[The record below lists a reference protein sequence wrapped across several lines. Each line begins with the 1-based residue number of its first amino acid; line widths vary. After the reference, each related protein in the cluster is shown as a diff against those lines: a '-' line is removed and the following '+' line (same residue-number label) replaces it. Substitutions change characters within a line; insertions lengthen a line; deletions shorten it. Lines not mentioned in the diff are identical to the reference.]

1 MAKRGPKTEEGK
13 AVVRLNPVRHGV
25 LSPTPV
31 IPGLEREEDWQA
43 HRTGVLSSLTPEG
56 HLEMALADR
65 VALLLWRLARITR
78 YECGIIDSAQK
89 RIPANLREEGGPDR
103 LWFDDETIMDPDA
116 IALKIKTARD
126 YYHLLDGLLEAENT
140 VPISAM
146 DVCEIMLTVAEE
158 AQVHE
163 EEVELPTPLS
173 DAVSDPESFEGCTI
187 GPVREWLQAIA
198 ARAGREVEDIW
209 NKVCLRAEEYLATR
223 IRGANRIAPK
233 RERLVRERLLPDEQ
247 GLGKVIRYEAH
258 LHRQLLQT
266 LHELEAIQ
274 ARREGLRTPLA
285 RVDVQ
290 GLADQ

>member
-13 AVVRLNPVRHGV
+13 SIVRLNAIQHGG
-25 LSPTPV
+25 LSTVPV

-43 HRTGVLSSLTPEG
+43 HRAGVLSSLTPEG

-65 VALLLWRLARITR
+65 VALLLWRLARIAR

-103 LWFDDETIMDPDA
+103 LSFDDETIMDPDA

-126 YYHLLDGLLEAENT
+126 YYHLLDGLLEAEDT
-140 VPISAM
+140 APISAQ
-146 DVCEIMLTVAEE
+146 DVCEIMWAVAHE
-158 AQVHE
+158 AHVHE

-173 DAVSDPESFEGCTI
+173 DAVSDPESSEGCTI

-209 NKVCLRAEEYLATR
+209 NKVCLQAEVYTATM
-223 IRGANRIAPK
+223 IRGANRAARE

-266 LHELEAIQ
+266 LHEL
-274 ARREGLRTPLA
+274 
-285 RVDVQ
+285 DVTRHVKITRIAPSQ
-290 GLADQ
+290 SYQLG

>member
-43 HRTGVLSSLTPEG
+43 HRTGVLSSLTPKG

-78 YECGIIDSAQK
+78 YESAIIDSAQR
-89 RIPANLREEGGPDR
+89 RIPEDLIEARRRGADEVTPVVKGLDLHEG
-103 LWFDDETIMDPDA
+103 LVWE
-116 IALKIKTARD
+116 ALMGEDTTPVSGHFA
-126 YYHLLDGLLEAENT
+126 L
-140 VPISAM
+140 
-146 DVCEIMLTVAEE
+146 EIMSEVAEE
-158 AQVHE
+158 AHVDLD
-163 EEVELPTPLS
+163 EVDLPDPWNRP
-173 DAVSDPESFEGCTI
+173 DFDPEASESWTI
-187 GPVREWLQAIA
+187 GLVRQMLEAIA
-198 ARAGREVEDIW
+198 AQAGRKLGEVLV
-209 NKVCLRAEEYLATR
+209 KVWARLTEE
-223 IRGANRIAPK
+223 APGRDLQVK
-233 RERLVRERLLPDEQ
+233 RFAREYERQKWERLLPDEPS
-247 GLGKVIRYEAH
+247 LGKVIRYEAH

-274 ARREGLRTPLA
+274 ARRQGLRTPLA